1 MRKKVMSLLIALAL
15 VLGSAATVTNGFAEI
30 GGGGSSSTPAAASFF
45 EATGGTLAVSEDTAG
60 LKLDLSGTGAT
71 ASIKYKD
78 AFPVSGLS
86 EIIKM
91 RVLPLTAGEL
101 DFNAVQ
107 FTVRDS
113 VNPAQ
118 VVSVMIGKSNVW
130 YGSKSTGG
138 VVAFTDK
145 LSYSGT
151 DGYVGVTG
159 TNQNAVGLDHWQGWG
174 YSGKGNFHLAN
185 GYTANVDAWG
195 TYYPLLAAPEN
206 DTKFMTIRY
215 DGDGCI
221 RLNNGKQ
228 DRNLAFIN
236 GQSYTNTPE
245 GQSEPKTTDFYTAS
259 TANLDE
265 TDPAQAELKARYTTE
280 YYENLFSSG
289 KVTFEMKFIEIQ
301 NDRVSILL
309 KSLCGTKLTDSWIQ
323 GQNDPVFIENATE
336 TTEGI
341 GSVHKIGGSVVLP
354 QTITKAQLASG
365 ITFQVLP
372 VENTT
377 SGSWSNGLSYRS
389 AQAVQV
395 IFRDSENPEQLINV
409 IVSTGE
415 GEYYGGA
422 VTTTVALTD
431 QVTDTAGQYVKVGK
445 SKAAV
450 IGFSPVGYNSRG
462 FCSMTGSNKN
472 QMFSAEN
479 TRALTIKY
487 DSSSKKV
494 VSAGDLVMDANG
506 GAAAVLG
513 NNFFTASKNG
523 FYNTSGDETSELKN
537 SEDQSIVDKYNA
549 EWVGNL
555 FSSNKIEIEF
565 KFYVRWA
572 GGAPDYNLI
581 DKNASFKV
589 LSLGGVSAA
598 ELSDKGEFADTL
610 APEVNATASIELE
623 KGKAYEASDILAL
636 VSATAT
642 DNIDGEVAATKKL
655 YNAAGEEQSGEVTPA
670 ADWYVGSTA
679 TDAAG
684 NASALVKTTI
694 ALVDYYD
701 VKFYNGDGS
710 LMKTDHVRSGGA
722 ATAPTET
729 PVKAGT
735 TEKDYM
741 FSGWDKAFDN
751 VTENLEV
758 YAQFT
763 ETAKQYDITFL
774 NYDGT
779 QLSKVKVPYGETPAY
794 NGTPTRQSDET
805 HDYVFSGWD
814 PALAAVSGEAT
825 YTAQFRMVDKLLVK
839 FVGADGSVLKSEYVS
854 VGGTATAPTETPTK
868 PSDVQY
874 DYEFSG
880 WDKSLSGIE
889 EACEINAVFQ
899 STLRKYEIV
908 FRGEDGSELYKA
920 SFDYGTLPV
929 YGGETPVKA
938 PSGGYSYAFDGWTT
952 ELSAVS
958 GEAEYTVKFRA
969 IEVKYTVT
977 FVVNGGDE
985 IATATRTIFAAY
997 TLPSATREGYTFKG
1011 WYDNAQLSGEAITEI
1026 AAGVA
1031 NEGDK
1036 TFYAKWEEIAAPDP
1050 EPAKKGCGKQTAR
1063 DLALMLGSLS
1073 ALLAAA
1079 LFVGKKG

>member
-45 EATGGTLAVSEDTAG
+45 EATGGTLAVSEDTDG
-60 LKLDLSGTGAT
+60 LKLDLSGTGST

-118 VVSVMIGKSNVW
+118 VVSVVVGKSATW
-130 YGSKSTGG
+130 DGRSKSTGG
-138 VVAFTDK
+138 YVAFTDK
-145 LSYSGT
+145 LAYNGT
-151 DGYVGVTG
+151 YGYVGVTG
-159 TNQNAVGLDHWQGWG
+159 TNQNAVGLDHWQGTG
-174 YSGKGNFHLAN
+174 YTGKGNFHLAE
-185 GYTANVDAWG
+185 GHASTEAWG

-215 DGDGCI
+215 DRDGCI

-245 GQSEPKTTDFYTAS
+245 GQSEPRTTDFYTAS

-301 NDRVSILL
+301 NDRVSVLMS
-309 KSLCGTKLTDSWIQ
+309 SLCGTKLTDSWIQ

-395 IFRDSENPEQLINV
+395 IFRDSENHEQLINV

-445 SKAAV
+445 SKVAA
-450 IGFSPVGYNSRG
+450 IGFSPEGYNSRG

-494 VSAGDLVMDANG
+494 VSAGDLVMNANG

-523 FYNTSGDETSELKN
+523 FYITSGDETSGLKN
-537 SEDQSIVDKYNA
+537 AEDQSIVDKYNA
-549 EWVGNL
+549 EWVENL

-598 ELSDKGEFADTL
+598 ELSDKGEFADTI

-655 YNAAGEEQSGEVTPA
+655 YNAAGEEQSGEVAPA

-729 PVKAGT
+729 P
-735 TEKDYM
+735 
-741 FSGWDKAFDN
+741 
-751 VTENLEV
+751 
-758 YAQFT
+758 
-763 ETAKQYDITFL
+763 
-774 NYDGT
+774 
-779 QLSKVKVPYGETPAY
+779 
-794 NGTPTRQSDET
+794 
-805 HDYVFSGWD
+805 
-814 PALAAVSGEAT
+814 
-825 YTAQFRMVDKLLVK
+825 
-839 FVGADGSVLKSEYVS
+839 
-854 VGGTATAPTETPTK
+854 TK

-874 DYEFSG
+874 DYAFSG
-880 WDKSLSGIE
+880 WDKSLSGIT

-952 ELSAVS
+952 ELTEVA

-997 TLPSATREGYTFKG
+997 TLPSATRDGYVFKG

-1036 TFYAKWEEIAAPDP
+1036 TFYAKWEEIAVPDP
-1050 EPAKKGCGKQTAR
+1050 EPEKKGCGKQTAR

>member
-1 MRKKVMSLLIALAL
+1 MRRKILSFIIAVAITAGVAL
-15 VLGSAATVTNGFAEI
+15 TSAPGVRATAEEQISAAA
-30 GGGGSSSTPAAASFF
+30 FF
-45 EATGGTLAVSEDTAG
+45 ETNSGNLAVTETAEG
-60 LKLDLSGTGAT
+60 LKLDVSGTGAT
-71 ASIKYKD
+71 ATIKYKD

-91 RVLPLTAGEL
+91 RVLPLTAGKL

-113 VNPAQ
+113 ENADQ

-138 VVAFTDK
+138 VVAFTDR
-145 LSYSGT
+145 LTYSGT

-159 TNQNAVGLDHWQGWG
+159 TSQNAIGLDHWQGWG

-215 DGDGCI
+215 DSDGCI

-245 GQSEPKTTDFYTAS
+245 GQSEPRTTDFYTAS

-309 KSLCGTKLTDSWIQ
+309 KSLCGTKLTDSWTQ

-336 TTEGI
+336 TPEGI

-513 NNFFTASKNG
+513 NDFFTASKNG
-523 FYNTSGDETSELKN
+523 FYKTSGDETSGLKN
-537 SEDQSIVDKYNA
+537 AEDQSIVDKYNA
-549 EWVGNL
+549 EWVENL

-751 VTENLEV
+751 VTANLDV
-758 YAQFT
+758 YPTFT
-763 ETAKQYDITFL
+763 ETAKQYFITFV

-779 QLSKVKVPYGETPAY
+779 ELSKVKVPYGTVPAFD
-794 NGTPTRQSDET
+794 GTPTKPSDET
-805 HDYVFSGWD
+805 HDYAFIGWD
-814 PALAAVSGEAT
+814 PALTAVTGEAT
-825 YTAQFRMVDKLLVK
+825 YTAQFRTVDKLLVR
-839 FVGADGSVLKSEYVS
+839 FLNGDGSVMKSEYVS
-854 VGGTATAPTETPTK
+854 VGGTAVAPTETPTK
-868 PSDVQY
+868 ESTAQY
-874 DYEFSG
+874 DFVFSA
-880 WDKSLSGIE
+880 WDKSLENITES
-889 EACEINAVFQ
+889 CDVNATFTE
-899 STLRKYEIV
+899 TLRKYEIV
-908 FRGEDGSELYKA
+908 FKAENGDELYKA
-920 SFDYGTLPV
+920 EFEYGTLPV
-929 YGGETPVKA
+929 YGGETPVKE
-938 PSGGYSYAFDGWTT
+938 PSGGYSYAFDGWTADLAEVT
-952 ELSAVS
+952 
-958 GEAEYTVKFRA
+958 GKAEYTVKFRA
-969 IEVKYTVT
+969 IEVEYTVT

-985 IATATRTIFAAY
+985 IAVASRTIFAAY
-997 TLPSATREGYTFKG
+997 TLPVATREGYVFKG
-1011 WYDNAQLSGEAITEI
+1011 WYDNAQLGGEAVSEI
-1026 AAGVA
+1026 AAGIA

-1036 TFYAKWEEIAAPDP
+1036 TFYAKWEEIPAAAP
-1050 EPAKKGCGKQTAR
+1050 EKKGCGKQTAR
-1063 DLALMLGSLS
+1063 DLAIMLGSLS
-1073 ALLAAA
+1073 AILAAA